1 MRITPKYLA
10 ATAILAVVS
19 VTVFARDTPAQPAS
33 GVSPS
38 VNSAADNA
46 SPIYGVT
53 IPAGYRQWELI
64 APSHEAILDE
74 LRGILGN
81 PVAMTA
87 YREGSLPFR
96 TARSWPRLPGSM
108 CRRFR
113 TTAPWESSRL
123 SFPGAPRPFRSWS
136 RIPKSTL
143 QAAVGDSAGSST
155 ANQSMRRS
163 TKHASPATRLS
174 RSNTTSSLRVTHNEL
189 EVTSTCIGNRSGVLP
204 LWNIVYVLRH
214 AAVAHCA

>member
-10 ATAILAVVS
+10 ATAVLAVVS

-87 YREGSLPFR
+87 YREGSLPFPDG
-96 TARSWPRLPGSM
+96 TILAKVAWKHVPSVQDNGALGKFQAFVPGRATTVQIMVKDSKKYAASGGWGFG
-108 CRRFR
+108 RFIDGKPVDEAQHE
-113 TTAPWESSRL
+113 TC
-123 SFPGAPRPFRSWS
+123 FPCH
-136 RIPKSTL
+136 
-143 QAAVGDSAGSST
+143 SAF
-155 ANQSMRRS
+155 AKQ
-163 TKHASPATRLS
+163 HDFVFTR
-174 RSNTTSSLRVTHNEL
+174 
-189 EVTSTCIGNRSGVLP
+189 
-204 LWNIVYVLRH
+204 Y
-214 AAVAHCA
+214 AQ